1 VLVGAVIAVHGCIVE
16 QVGQRLAGVHQSDSM
31 PERMKATYVRTMELA
46 EPVQVAKTAPAP
58 RPKRVAAVAPAARP
72 ELPASAASEPVPEPA
87 PAPEPASEPVSAPE
101 VADAASMP
109 VVAPT
114 EEAASAPPFQ
124 WPKATRVSFDLTG
137 YFRGEVH
144 GSAQVEWLREDDR
157 YQVHLDVYVGL
168 KAAPFMSRR
177 MSSEGVIT
185 ADGLMPHRYDQRT
198 KFVFSS
204 PAWSTVMLEPD
215 HVLLANGQRRER
227 WAGVQDSA
235 SQFVQLAWRFS
246 TQPDLLTPG
255 AAITVPLALPR
266 AMSRMVYDVSEPER
280 LATGFGE
287 MTVYRLKPRMVP
299 KPGGDLAVEMWIAPQ
314 YRYLPVRLKIYQD
327 AETFVD
333 LMITKPPELGAE

>member
-16 QVGQRLAGVHQSDSM
+16 QVGQRLGRVHQSDPM

-72 ELPASAASEPVPEPA
+72 ELPASAASEPVPEPE

-101 VADAASMP
+101 VADAASVP

-168 KAAPFMSRR
+168 KAAPFMSR
-177 MSSEGVIT
+177 
-185 ADGLMPHRYDQRT
+185 
-198 KFVFSS
+198 FSM
-204 PAWSTVMLEPD
+204 AAMI
-215 HVLLANGQRRER
+215 
-227 WAGVQDSA
+227 A
-235 SQFVQLAWRFS
+235 SCSVKL
-246 TQPDLLTPG
+246 
-255 AAITVPLALPR
+255 
-266 AMSRMVYDVSEPER
+266 
-280 LATGFGE
+280 
-287 MTVYRLKPRMVP
+287 
-299 KPGGDLAVEMWIAPQ
+299 
-314 YRYLPVRLKIYQD
+314 
-327 AETFVD
+327 
-333 LMITKPPELGAE
+333 